1 MLPIIPL
8 VCVAS
13 IIAGA
18 LGLTW
23 YDSLPRQ
30 KQQEADRLAGELAK
44 EWFDKTVDELTER
57 EMRAISDA
65 IQRHLAA

>member
-1 MLPIIPL
+1 MLPIIPF

-23 YDSLPRQ
+23 YDSLPRH
-30 KQQEADRLAGELAK
+30 KQQEADRLAADLAK
-44 EWFDKTVDELTER
+44 ELFDKTVHELTEY
-57 EMRAISDA
+57 EMRVISDA
-65 IQRHLAA
+65 VERHLAA

>member
-1 MLPIIPL
+1 MFPFVPVI
-8 VCVAS
+8 CVAS

-30 KQQEADRLAGELAK
+30 QQQEADRLAGELAQ

-57 EMRAISDA
+57 EMRLISDA
-65 IQRHLAA
+65 VERHLAV